1 MVTIVETFGV
11 DRRPAALVFL
21 GALALGAVALLW
33 TQFAPRPLPAADVTG
48 TPPFVI
54 CSPAGADA
62 MLATDG
68 RPRPTPRVVSSETM
82 SHLPGKRVTM
92 VLVDFP
98 PGSHSP
104 AHRHSGSVS
113 VYVLKGEIY
122 SQLGQGPMQRFGPGG
137 TFFEPPGMIHTA
149 SGNDGEQPA
158 QVLAVFVHDEGA
170 VLTTYLE

>member
-1 MVTIVETFGV
+1 M
-11 DRRPAALVFL
+11 
-21 GALALGAVALLW
+21 LALGAAALLF
-33 TQFAPRPLPAADVTG
+33 TQFAPLPRATGKPVDV
-48 TPPFVI
+48 PPFVI

-62 MLATDG
+62 MLAADG
-68 RPRPTPRVVSSETM
+68 RPRPTPRVVSSEPM

-92 VLVDFP
+92 VIVDFP

-104 AHRHSGSVS
+104 AHRHAGSVS

-122 SQLGQGPMQRFGPGG
+122 SQLGNGPMQRFRPGG

-149 SGNDGEQPA
+149 SGNDTEAPA